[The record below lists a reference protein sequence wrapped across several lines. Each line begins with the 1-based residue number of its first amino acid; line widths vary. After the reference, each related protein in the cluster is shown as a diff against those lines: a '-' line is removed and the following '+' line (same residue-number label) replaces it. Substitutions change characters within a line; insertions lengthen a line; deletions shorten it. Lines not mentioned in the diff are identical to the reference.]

1 MTLLNDFADLREIHG
16 PGEGRS
22 WPEDEK
28 NLLYVAITRAKNNLM
43 MNNLVRD
50 EIIGNDGLH
59 RLITFRRGDSPAR
72 PLVGTCRRPTCGQE
86 NCNRELSKDLHRP
99 QLLCRIEDYKL
110 SSGVYHEGV
119 GLGGLNSHILRL
131 SKLYCTS
138 CSLEVFPWFR
148 EFFYDDID

>member
-1 MTLLNDFADLREIHG
+1 MTLLTDFADLREIHG

-59 RLITFRRGDSPAR
+59 RLITFRRGASPGLGDKLWAGG
-72 PLVGTCRRPTCGQE
+72 PLVVRRIVTGSSV
-86 NCNRELSKDLHRP
+86 RTSTA
-99 QLLCRIEDYKL
+99 L
-110 SSGVYHEGV
+110 SSCAG
-119 GLGGLNSHILRL
+119 
-131 SKLYCTS
+131 
-138 CSLEVFPWFR
+138 
-148 EFFYDDID
+148 